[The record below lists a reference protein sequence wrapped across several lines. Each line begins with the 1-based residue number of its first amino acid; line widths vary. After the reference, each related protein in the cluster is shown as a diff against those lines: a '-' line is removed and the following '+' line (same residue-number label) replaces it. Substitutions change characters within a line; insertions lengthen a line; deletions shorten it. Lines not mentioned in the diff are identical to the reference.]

1 MLETLDYTI
10 RIASTLT
17 IFYIYIYIIYPKREE
32 TLRDDYETQLTASV
46 DANVRSGDNHQDD
59 GYVITAEA
67 TSEIS

>member
-46 DANVRSGDNHQDD
+46 DANVRSGVCSFQANGMQQQK
-59 GYVITAEA
+59 
-67 TSEIS
+67 